1 MKKLLE
7 CLNKIAI
14 EEAFKLEEEKKSDEL
29 ILSIPTKAKIIDNK
43 IIIETPDVSVY
54 NEIVIEDYKKI
65 CPVCKEKVRLGTIF
79 ITDENGQ
86 RIHYTCMEKQKGSDN
101 NA

>member
-7 CLNKIAI
+7 GLNKIAI
-14 EEAFKLEEEKKSDEL
+14 EEAFRLEEEKKSDEL
-29 ILSIPTKAKIIDNK
+29 ILSIPTKAKIFDDK

-54 NEIVIEDYKKI
+54 NEVIIEDYKKI
-65 CPVCKEKVRLGTIF
+65 CPVCKEEVRLGTIF

-86 RIHYTCMEKQKGSDN
+86 RIHYTCMEK
-101 NA
+101 